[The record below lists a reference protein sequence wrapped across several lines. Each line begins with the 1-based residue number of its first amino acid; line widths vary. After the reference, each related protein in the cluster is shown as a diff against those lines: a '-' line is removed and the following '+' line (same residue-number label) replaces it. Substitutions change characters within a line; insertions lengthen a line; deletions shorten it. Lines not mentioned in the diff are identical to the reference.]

1 MTQDQTKLVDPDA
14 WNEDMW
20 AHDLAA
26 TGTEF
31 SPNIAGV
38 DICAGSTVSPSEV
51 LRNNPTM
58 PTPTFS
64 SPYLFDSPSEGYET
78 SPLFGVDDV
87 SDGNG
92 WFSLFPDA
100 NPDSEDSG
108 LIAPSHN
115 HGHRHAQQPLHL
127 NTGGETMEQQ
137 GSRDSS
143 DSPGTSPKF
152 SDSSRGQKRSSTSG
166 IRKRS
171 MPLPPIVVEDP
182 SDVVAMKRARNTLA
196 ARKSRAKKAEK
207 MDEMEAMIEKL
218 QAEVEH
224 WKNIALNKEAM

>member
-1 MTQDQTKLVDPDA
+1 
-14 WNEDMW
+14 MW
-20 AHDLAA
+20 AHDVAA

-31 SPNIAGV
+31 FPNIAGV

-58 PTPTFS
+58 PTATFS
-64 SPYLFDSPSEGYET
+64 SLYLFDSPLEGYET

-87 SDGNG
+87 SDSNA

-100 NPDSEDSG
+100 NPASEDSG
-108 LIAPSHN
+108 LVAPPHN
-115 HGHRHAQQPLHL
+115 HGHRHAQQPLHQ
-127 NTGGETMEQQ
+127 NTGGETMELQ
-137 GSRDSS
+137 GSCDSS
-143 DSPGTSPKF
+143 DSRGTSPKF

-171 MPLPPIVVEDP
+171 MPLPPIVVDP
-182 SDVVAMKRARNTLA
+182 SDVVAVKRARNTLA
-196 ARKSRAKKAEK
+196 ARMSRAKKAEK

-218 QAEVEH
+218 KAEVEY